1 MLSSQTLEVFCDFLG
16 SIVGDLVMMYGAQG
30 GVYLAG
36 GILPQ
41 LREPLRYAVTLSNAS
56 SIKAPWVRHY
66 STSRCG

>member
-30 GVYLAG
+30 VS
-36 GILPQ
+36 IWPEESCHSCVS
-41 LREPLRYAVTLSNAS
+41 RCYAVTLSNAS